1 MGCTAT
7 LFRVLPSSPRAR
19 TCAATVVALLA
30 ALLPASYAAADPGS
44 SSTSERRARA
54 STAEARVLPAQV
66 KAGEPA
72 SVLVELEPAVA
83 GREVR
88 LEQQQDDGGWVEVG
102 SGLSDGKGRVLLD
115 VDTTEPGLSGQAV
128 ATRRLRAVVLPTE
141 DTAAATSA
149 SRALEIHPETNCR
162 PRVAPVD
169 PEATGEAICL
179 AARLDSWRYARIT
192 GVGQQVNASS
202 QDWAAPL
209 DALDST
215 VTVVGFDLEELDR
228 SFGYEHPFG
237 QQVLDD
243 LLARAR
249 DGAVLVA
256 SWHATNPGTGGPFTD
271 RSWRDVKALLDDST
285 PEAEAFWRDFEAK
298 MALLARFQDGDGGRF
313 PRTAVVLRPLH
324 EANGGFFWWGKPK
337 RAAYRA
343 LWARMQAR
351 AGLAGVHNVLWA
363 YSFNLHTVGV
373 RNPTRLVPAR
383 IDLAGLD
390 SYDPETPP
398 RRASEKLARRIR
410 ADRLGLAGY
419 EDVARLDRVPRMA
432 LTEVGPHGSDGSW
445 NPRVITRT
453 VNRSLS
459 SRRLR
464 PVWAMLWFDDE
475 GYAEAGT
482 KQISSLRGGHRWLA
496 SCPAGF
502 CF

>member
-1 MGCTAT
+1 MCAT
-7 LFRVLPSSPRAR
+7 
-19 TCAATVVALLA
+19 TVTALLA

-44 SSTSERRARA
+44 SSTSERRARTCTVA
-54 STAEARVLPAQV
+54 VRVLPAQV

-88 LEQQQDDGGWVEVG
+88 LEQQQPDGTWSPVG
-102 SGLSDGKGRVLLD
+102 AGTSDGKGRALLP
-115 VDTTEPGLSGQAV
+115 VDTEQRDLSQHEV
-128 ATRRLRAVVLPTE
+128 ATRHLRAVAAPT
-141 DTAAATSA
+141 DGVTAATSVPR
-149 SRALEIHPETNCR
+149 SLEITPETNCR

-179 AARLDSWRYARIT
+179 AARLDSWRRARIT

-202 QDWAAPL
+202 LEWAAPL
-209 DALDST
+209 EALDSP

-249 DGAVLVA
+249 EGAVLVA

-271 RSWRDVKALLDDST
+271 RSWRDLKVLLDDET
-285 PEAEAFWRDFEAK
+285 PEAQAFWSDFEAK

-373 RNPTRLVPAR
+373 QDPTRLVPAR

-398 RRASEKLARRIR
+398 RRASKKLARRIR

-419 EDVARLDRVPRMA
+419 EDVARMDRVPRMA
-432 LTEVGPHGSDGSW
+432 LTEVGPHGGDGSW
-445 NPRVITRT
+445 NPRVISRT

-459 SRRLR
+459 SRQLR

-502 CF
+502 CL

>member
-1 MGCTAT
+1 M
-7 LFRVLPSSPRAR
+7 
-19 TCAATVVALLA
+19 
-30 ALLPASYAAADPGS
+30 
-44 SSTSERRARA
+44 
-54 STAEARVLPAQV
+54 
-66 KAGEPA
+66 
-72 SVLVELEPAVA
+72 
-83 GREVR
+83 
-88 LEQQQDDGGWVEVG
+88 
-102 SGLSDGKGRVLLD
+102 
-115 VDTTEPGLSGQAV
+115 
-128 ATRRLRAVVLPTE
+128 
-141 DTAAATSA
+141 
-149 SRALEIHPETNCR
+149 
-162 PRVAPVD
+162 
-169 PEATGEAICL
+169 
-179 AARLDSWRYARIT
+179 
-192 GVGQQVNASS
+192 
-202 QDWAAPL
+202 
-209 DALDST
+209 
-215 VTVVGFDLEELDR
+215 
-228 SFGYEHPFG
+228 
-237 QQVLDD
+237 LDD

-285 PEAEAFWRDFEAK
+285 PEAEAFWGDFEAK

-398 RRASEKLARRIR
+398 RRASKKLARRIR

-502 CF
+502 CL